1 MCLYQTA
8 GYYILASEVGALK
21 AGGVKEGEAEAGD
34 SRQEVV
40 EGRGVAVSRAIAE
53 DFRGCSSRHQLFS
66 FFTFPDTIA
75 NSP

>member
-34 SRQEVV
+34 SRQEVIGGV
-40 EGRGVAVSRAIAE
+40 GRQSQGHGDSQETVFGMIL
-53 DFRGCSSRHQLFS
+53 G
-66 FFTFPDTIA
+66 
-75 NSP
+75 